1 MKNPVLFLVF
11 NRPETTRRV
20 FAAIRAAR
28 PPKLYVAADGPR
40 PTKAG
45 ELAQCNEVR
54 RIATSVD
61 WPCEVKTLF
70 RESNLGCKMGV
81 SGGIS
86 WFFDHEPQ
94 GIVLEDDVLPMPS
107 FFDYCDEL
115 LERYRDDAR
124 VTMVSGCNLVADRFH
139 VDESYFFA
147 RSCHIWGWASWRRA
161 WRYYD
166 VRMPAWPAWRDGGG
180 LKALAG
186 GNPLFE
192 FYWRRKFDSC
202 YEGRGENTWD
212 YQWTFASW
220 LAGGL
225 SAVSAVNQVRNLGFG
240 DDATH
245 TTKGTPEYVT
255 ACPALPLGLPLV
267 HPNEVV
273 PQPAADAMIDSRVY
287 GINVVDFARRG
298 MRLAR
303 RALGPRR
310 FMRRHG

>member
-1 MKNPVLFLVF
+1 MMSPVLFLVF

-40 PTKAG
+40 PGRTG
-45 ELAQCNEVR
+45 EPERCIEVR

-86 WFFDHEPQ
+86 WFFEHEPQ
-94 GIVLEDDVLPMPS
+94 GIILEDDVLPMPS
-107 FFDYCDEL
+107 FFDYCEDL
-115 LERYRDDAR
+115 LTRYRDDER
-124 VTMVSGCNLVADRFH
+124 VTMISGCNLIADSLRG
-139 VDESYFFA
+139 DESYFFA

-161 WRYYD
+161 WRHYD

-180 LKALAG
+180 LKALAD

-192 FYWRRKFDSC
+192 FYWRHKFNSC
-202 YEGRGENTWD
+202 YGGGENTWD
-212 YQWTFASW
+212 YQWTFACW
-220 LAGGL
+220 RAGGL
-225 SAVSAVNQVRNLGFG
+225 SAIPAVNQVQNLGFG

-245 TTKGTPEYVT
+245 MTAGTPEYVT
-255 ACPALPLGLPLV
+255 GCPAQPLGLPLI
-267 HPNEVV
+267 HPNAVFR
-273 PQPAADAMIDSRVY
+273 QPTADALLMSRIY
-287 GINVVDFARRG
+287 GINFADFARRG
-298 MRLAR
+298 MRFAY
-303 RALGPRR
+303 RAFDPRR
-310 FMRRHG
+310 LVPRLG